1 MLQATTAFLCGLGA
15 LLLLQAAPAL
25 AQVDSVRASTLPGRQ
40 VAEKAYNAGL
50 ASFNARNYTAA
61 LTSFDQALA
70 AKPDFAAAYAMR

>member
-1 MLQATTAFLCGLGA
+1 MLRTVTSFILSGGA
-15 LLLLQAAPAL
+15 ALVSASPAL

-50 ASFNARNYTAA
+50 ASFNAHNYSAA

-70 AKPDFAAAYAMR
+70 AKPDFAAP